1 MIPAEIAPNPDVL
14 ATNRGRVGDR
24 YYLMSPDTMVE
35 NSLPFLPPY
44 SAVVLAAPQGTTAR
58 FGQTLLTL
66 EDGAASTGELG
77 DGFENFLFVVEGALD
92 VHSPAAGDDPA
103 GAWALRREGFLF
115 LPEGRTFGIRAAG
128 ATRVLWVKK
137 RYTAVPGLG
146 APEIVHG
153 DLGDVAGTDDA
164 WIDGSYGQCLPDD
177 ARYDMAMNIMRF
189 REGARF
195 RMNEIHHQEHGL
207 YLLSGGG
214 VYHLD
219 GDHLEV
225 RADDF
230 IYMAPYCTQAF
241 TVAGAGETAYL
252 LYKDVNRDGF

>member
-1 MIPAEIAPNPDVL
+1 MSAPEILPNPDVL
-14 ATNRGRVGDR
+14 ATSRGRVGGR

-44 SAVVLAAPQGTTAR
+44 SAVVLAAPQGTPAR
-58 FGQTLLTL
+58 FGQVLLTL
-66 EDGAASTGELG
+66 SSGEGSTGELG
-77 DGFENFLFVVEGALD
+77 ADFENFLFVVAGELE
-92 VHSPAAGDDPA
+92 VVSGDDRFTL
-103 GAWALRREGFLF
+103 GDEGYLF
-115 LPEGRTFGIRAAG
+115 LPEGRRFQIRAARD
-128 ATRVLWVKK
+128 TRALWGKK
-137 RYTAVPGLG
+137 RYLAAEGLD
-146 APEIVHG
+146 APEVVHG
-153 DLGDVAGTDDA
+153 ALVEVVDNDDE

-189 REGARF
+189 RPGARF

-225 RADDF
+225 RRDDF

>member
-1 MIPAEIAPNPDVL
+1 MTGPEIAPNPDVL
-14 ATNRGRVGDR
+14 ATNRGRVGGR

-44 SAVVLAAPQGTTAR
+44 SAVVLAAPQGTPAR
-58 FGQTLLTL
+58 FGQVLLTL
-66 EDGAASTGELG
+66 AAGDGSSGALG
-77 DGFENFLFVVEGALD
+77 MGFENFLFVIEGELEVVSD
-92 VHSPAAGDDPA
+92 EDRFVL
-103 GAWALRREGFLF
+103 GAEGYLF
-115 LPEGRTFGIRAAG
+115 LPEGRSFGIRAA
-128 ATRVLWVKK
+128 ADTRALWVKK
-137 RYTAVPGLG
+137 RYVAVDGLD
-146 APEIVHG
+146 APEVVHG
-153 DLGDVAGTDDA
+153 TLAEVVDHDDE

-189 REGARF
+189 RSGARF

-207 YLLSGGG
+207 YMLAGGG
-214 VYHLD
+214 IYHLD

-225 RADDF
+225 RRDDF

-241 TVAGAGETAYL
+241 TVAGAGDSAYL